1 MDLVVTLVVLVELT
15 KELLVTIDNSIT
27 TETNNT
33 STKANTTTSV
43 ALLQY
48 YQYSPESV
56 LGDIPTAFD
65 IFHLLILSFNAPLS
79 YCICQC
85 ENEPF
90 PSKTDKEN
98 NVVQSSATLTCYLCR
113 DPRHLQRSCPLL
125 ALWRSAIETLC
136 RDRIIDPMSLVEQID
151 IEILVTALAS
161 ALPDRDGDIPMQ

>member
-33 STKANTTTSV
+33 STKANTTTS
-43 ALLQY
+43 
-48 YQYSPESV
+48 PESV

-79 YCICQC
+79 YCIRQC

-136 RDRIIDPMSLVEQID
+136 RVQNIPQLKLFGSL
-151 IEILVTALAS
+151 LTRY
-161 ALPDRDGDIPMQ
+161 P

>member
-15 KELLVTIDNSIT
+15 KELLVMIDNSIT

-33 STKANTTTSV
+33 STKANTTSIF
-43 ALLQY
+43 L
-48 YQYSPESV
+48 ECV

-65 IFHLLILSFNAPLS
+65 TFYLLILFFHAPLP

-90 PSKTDKEN
+90 PPITDKEN
-98 NVVQSSATLTCYLCR
+98 NMVQSSATLTCYLCR

-125 ALWRSAIETLC
+125 ALWRSVIETLC

-151 IEILVTALAS
+151 IGILVTALAS
-161 ALPDRDGDIPMQ
+161 ALPDRDGNIPMQ

>member
-48 YQYSPESV
+48 FQYSPESV

-79 YCICQC
+79 YCIRQC

-98 NVVQSSATLTCYLCR
+98 NV
-113 DPRHLQRSCPLL
+113 
-125 ALWRSAIETLC
+125 
-136 RDRIIDPMSLVEQID
+136 DRIIDPMSLVEQID
-151 IEILVTALAS
+151 IGILVTALAS